1 VSRRTR
7 DLLFALVM
15 GVLSIV
21 CFVMAAVYVHQ
32 GDYSHAT
39 FDLVLAYGLQQQARD
54 LLERTP

>member
-7 DLLFALVM
+7 DLLLALVM
-15 GVLSIV
+15 GVLSIS
-21 CFVMAAVYVHQ
+21 CFAFAAVYGYQ
-32 GDYSHAT
+32 GSYSHAT